1 MIMKCVYLDNLS
13 TTTRITKYLFEIG
26 RPFMKSIDIADQGLS
41 RIGSGCNN
49 LECLVFSTLFL

>member
-1 MIMKCVYLDNLS
+1 MKYAYLDNLS
-13 TTTRITKYLFEIG
+13 TTTRITEYLLDVG
-26 RPFMKSIDIADQGLS
+26 RPFMKSIDIGDQGLS

>member
-1 MIMKCVYLDNLS
+1 MKCVYLDNLS